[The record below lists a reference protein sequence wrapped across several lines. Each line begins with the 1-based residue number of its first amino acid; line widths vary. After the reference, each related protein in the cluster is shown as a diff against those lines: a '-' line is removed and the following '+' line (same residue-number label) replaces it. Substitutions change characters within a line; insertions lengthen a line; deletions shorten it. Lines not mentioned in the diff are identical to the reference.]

1 MAIVSRNIHNFI
13 NNDDCDY
20 NTNHYYNKYNIQ
32 ATDNLYYYNN
42 YSTWAANNNSNDNP
56 ANSNYNNVR

>member
-1 MAIVSRNIHNFI
+1 VAIVSRNIHNFI

-42 YSTWAANNNSNDNP
+42 YNIQATDNLYY
-56 ANSNYNNVR
+56 YNNYST